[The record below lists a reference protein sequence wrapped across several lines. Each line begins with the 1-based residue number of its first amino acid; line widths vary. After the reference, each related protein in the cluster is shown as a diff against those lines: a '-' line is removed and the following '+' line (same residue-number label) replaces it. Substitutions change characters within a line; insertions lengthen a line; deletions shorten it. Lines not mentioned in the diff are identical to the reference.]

1 MLTEHMKSVAAHIFA
16 VKRYALHDGPNIRMT
31 IFFKGCPLA
40 CWWCHNPEG
49 IDFHSKVLFL
59 ADKCV
64 GCGECVGHCPE
75 KALRL
80 AEEGVVRNNDKCTS
94 CATCV
99 QVCPALAHEATGRN
113 MSIAEIVAEIKKDL
127 PFFDQSG
134 GGITCSGGEP
144 LSQPESLLA
153 LLRASGQLG
162 IHRTVDTSGFARV
175 ETLLEVAQHCEL
187 FLYDIKHMDSTI
199 HERFTGVANEL
210 ILSNLRA
217 LSDNGHAIRVRIPLI
232 GGVNDDEKNIR
243 ATGAFVAGCKGVQGI
258 DILPYHPSATAKYR
272 KLGQLYKGAAL
283 AAPTKAHIAEIAD
296 ALRKYIVDVNIG
308 G

>member
-1 MLTEHMKSVAAHIFA
+1 MKLLSANIFA
-16 VKRYALHDGPNIRMT
+16 IKRYALHDGPNIRMT

-40 CWWCHNPEG
+40 CRWCHNPEG
-49 IDFHSKVLFL
+49 IDFGSKVLFL

-64 GCGECVGHCPE
+64 GCGECLDRCPE

-80 AEEGVVRNNDKCTS
+80 TAEGVLRDDDRCNS

-99 QVCPALAHEATGRN
+99 EVCPALAHEATGRR
-113 MSIAEIVAEIKKDL
+113 MSIAEIVAEIQKEL

-153 LLRASGQLG
+153 LLQACGRLG
-162 IHRTVDTSGFARV
+162 IHRAVDTSGFAAV
-175 ETLLEVAQHCEL
+175 ETLLEVARNSEL
-187 FLYDIKHMDSTI
+187 FLYDIKHMDSIT
-199 HERFTGVANEL
+199 HERFTGVANDL
-210 ILSNLRA
+210 ILTNLKA
-217 LSDNGHAIRVRIPLI
+217 LGDNGHAIRVRIPLI
-232 GGVNDDEKNIR
+232 MGINDDEKNIR
-243 ATGAFVAGCKGVQGI
+243 ATGAFVAGCKGMQGI

-272 KLGQLYKGAAL
+272 KLGQAYQGASL
-283 AAPTKAHIAEIAD
+283 AAPAKAHISEIAD
-296 ALRKYIVDVNIG
+296 LLRKYVVDVNIG